1 MKGNGKV
8 HFYVIF
14 HLEVIIF
21 TDGMIAA
28 LGKEKSMITTKLES
42 TTDTK
47 YYFLLF
53 LQNFTNIMVF
63 GFTLVSTI
71 AILQKSKTL

>member
-8 HFYVIF
+8 HFRVIL

-21 TDGMIAA
+21 TDEMIAA
-28 LGKEKSMITTKLES
+28 LRKEKSMITTKLES

-53 LQNFTNIMVF
+53 FQNFTNIMVF

>member
-47 YYFLLF
+47 YNFLLF
-53 LQNFTNIMVF
+53 LQNFTNIIF